1 MTRKKV
7 QAEEIKAADIPAE
20 VQAAEQDI
28 EKVEETNVVPEG
40 APVAE
45 GKIPAETEQ
54 KTEAPQTEEDG
65 WQPFALEK
73 RRLIHEFTEEDG
85 WQPFA
90 LEKRR
95 LIHEFTEEDNNVL
108 NEKIADLAEKEIEMD
123 EKVKSYQ
130 AILKGTITEKKE
142 ALKLRAEGYE
152 EREFECPVLVNYKLG
167 KKIVKHPETGEILST
182 TFLTAEERQRPLF
195 PEEDMD
201 KKEPGEDTA
210 AEALAKAEEVQDGA
224 EDLLDE
230 AHAEDEQPA
239 AEAEVELEPETEYP
253 EEE

>member
-54 KTEAPQTEEDG
+54 KTEAPQ
-65 WQPFALEK
+65 
-73 RRLIHEFTEEDG
+73 TEEDG

-195 PEEDMD
+195 PEEETD
-201 KKEPGEDTA
+201 KKEPGEENA
-210 AEALAKAEEVQDGA
+210 AEDLAKAEEMQDGA

-239 AEAEVELEPETEYP
+239 AEAEVEPEPETEYP

>member
-73 RRLIHEFTEEDG
+73 RRLIHEFTEED
-85 WQPFA
+85 
-90 LEKRR
+90 
-95 LIHEFTEEDNNVL
+95 N
-108 NEKIADLAEKEIEMD
+108 
-123 EKVKSYQ
+123 
-130 AILKGTITEKKE
+130 
-142 ALKLRAEGYE
+142 
-152 EREFECPVLVNYKLG
+152 
-167 KKIVKHPETGEILST
+167 
-182 TFLTAEERQRPLF
+182 
-195 PEEDMD
+195 
-201 KKEPGEDTA
+201 
-210 AEALAKAEEVQDGA
+210 
-224 EDLLDE
+224 
-230 AHAEDEQPA
+230 
-239 AEAEVELEPETEYP
+239 
-253 EEE
+253 

>member
-20 VQAAEQDI
+20 VQVAEQDI
-28 EKVEETNVVPEG
+28 EKVEETNVAPEG

-45 GKIPAETEQ
+45 GEILEETEQ
-54 KTEAPQTEEDG
+54 KTEAPQTEE
-65 WQPFALEK
+65 E
-73 RRLIHEFTEEDG
+73 G

-130 AILKGTITEKKE
+130 AILKGTTTEKKE

-167 KKIVKHPETGEILST
+167 KKIVKHPETGEIIST
-182 TFLTAEERQRPLF
+182 SFLTAEERQRPLF
-195 PEEDMD
+195 PEE
-201 KKEPGEDTA
+201 EQPQTP
-210 AEALAKAEEVQDGA
+210 AEENGSEDLAQAEEMQDGA
-224 EDLLDE
+224 ETLLDE
-230 AHAEDEQPA
+230 AHAADEPA
-239 AEAEVELEPETEYP
+239 EPAENEP

>member
-1 MTRKKV
+1 MTRRKV
-7 QAEEIKAADIPAE
+7 QAEEIKAADISAE
-20 VQAAEQDI
+20 VQVAEQDI

-54 KTEAPQTEEDG
+54 KTEAPQ
-65 WQPFALEK
+65 
-73 RRLIHEFTEEDG
+73 TEEDG

-195 PEEDMD
+195 LEEETD
-201 KKEPGEDTA
+201 KKEPGEENA
-210 AEALAKAEEVQDGA
+210 AEDLAKAEEMQDGA

-239 AEAEVELEPETEYP
+239 AEAEVEPEPETEYP

>member
-20 VQAAEQDI
+20 VQVAEQDI
-28 EKVEETNVVPEG
+28 EKVEKTDLAAEG

-45 GKIPAETEQ
+45 GEIPAETEQ
-54 KTEAPQTEEDG
+54 KTESPQPEEEG

-73 RRLIHEFTEEDG
+73 RRLIHEFTEED
-85 WQPFA
+85 
-90 LEKRR
+90 RN
-95 LIHEFTEEDNNVL
+95 IL
-108 NEKIADLAEKEIEMD
+108 NEKIADLAEKEIETD

-142 ALKLRAEGYE
+142 TLKLRNEGYE

-182 TFLTAEERQRPLF
+182 SFLTAAERQRPLF
-195 PEEDMD
+195 PEEEQPQTSA
-201 KKEPGEDTA
+201 KEDGSED
-210 AEALAKAEEVQDGA
+210 LVQAEEMQDGA
-224 EDLLDE
+224 ETLLDE
-230 AHAEDEQPA
+230 AHAEDEPTEPA
-239 AEAEVELEPETEYP
+239 EDEP

>member
-54 KTEAPQTEEDG
+54 KTEAPQ
-65 WQPFALEK
+65 
-73 RRLIHEFTEEDG
+73 TEEDG

>member
-7 QAEEIKAADIPAE
+7 QAEEIKAADILAE
-20 VQAAEQDI
+20 VQVAEQDI

-45 GKIPAETEQ
+45 GEIPAETEQ
-54 KTEAPQTEEDG
+54 KTEAPQTEE
-65 WQPFALEK
+65 E
-73 RRLIHEFTEEDG
+73 G

-130 AILKGTITEKKE
+130 AILKGTTTEKKE

-167 KKIVKHPETGEILST
+167 KKIVKHPETGEIITNSLIVFRDPPKKTDRKIWPRPKKCKTGQRRSLMKRT
-182 TFLTAEERQRPLF
+182 RQMNPQNRRKTSR
-195 PEEDMD
+195 
-201 KKEPGEDTA
+201 KKNETVHLCAREAGAASPAPG
-210 AEALAKAEEVQDGA
+210 QF
-224 EDLLDE
+224 
-230 AHAEDEQPA
+230 
-239 AEAEVELEPETEYP
+239 
-253 EEE
+253 

>member
-73 RRLIHEFTEEDG
+73 RRLIHEFTEED
-85 WQPFA
+85 
-90 LEKRR
+90 
-95 LIHEFTEEDNNVL
+95 NNVL

-152 EREFECPVLVNYKLG
+152 EREFDCPVLVNYKLG

-201 KKEPGEDTA
+201 KKEPGEDNA
-210 AEALAKAEEVQDGA
+210 AEDLAKAEEMQDGA

-239 AEAEVELEPETEYP
+239 AEADVEPEPETEYP

>member
-20 VQAAEQDI
+20 VQVAEQDI

-45 GKIPAETEQ
+45 GEILEETEQ
-54 KTEAPQTEEDG
+54 KTEAPQTEE
-65 WQPFALEK
+65 E
-73 RRLIHEFTEEDG
+73 G

-130 AILKGTITEKKE
+130 AILKGTTTEKKE

-167 KKIVKHPETGEILST
+167 KKIVKHPETGEIIST
-182 TFLTAEERQRPLF
+182 SFLTAEERQRPLF
-195 PEEDMD
+195 PEEEQPQTPA
-201 KKEPGEDTA
+201 EPGSAGVLFYLWVRSVKSCSHLSAMCSSAYCSTPWC
-210 AEALAKAEEVQDGA
+210 QSPRTTSSCYS
-224 EDLLDE
+224 
-230 AHAEDEQPA
+230 PA
-239 AEAEVELEPETEYP
+239 R
-253 EEE
+253 

>member
-20 VQAAEQDI
+20 VQVAEQDI

-45 GKIPAETEQ
+45 GEIPAETEQ
-54 KTEAPQTEEDG
+54 KTEAPQTEE
-65 WQPFALEK
+65 E
-73 RRLIHEFTEEDG
+73 G

-130 AILKGTITEKKE
+130 AILKGTTTEKKE

-167 KKIVKHPETGEILST
+167 KKIVKHPETGETS
-182 TFLTAEERQRPLF
+182 FLTAEERQRPLF
-195 PEEDMD
+195 PEEE
-201 KKEPGEDTA
+201 EPQTP
-210 AEALAKAEEVQDGA
+210 AEENGSEDLAQAEEMQDGA
-224 EDLLDE
+224 ETLLDE
-230 AHAEDEQPA
+230 AHAADEPA
-239 AEAEVELEPETEYP
+239 EPAENEP